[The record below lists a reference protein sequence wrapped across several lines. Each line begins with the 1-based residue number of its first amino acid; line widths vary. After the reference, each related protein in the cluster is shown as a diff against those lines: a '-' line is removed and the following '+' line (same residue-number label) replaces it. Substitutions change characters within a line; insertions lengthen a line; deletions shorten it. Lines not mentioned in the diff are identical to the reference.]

1 MRLSFSNIPKLL
13 ELGMSVLALAKA
25 IEQAKLDGRISVV
38 EQLGIYDQL
47 ARVLI
52 KAGIS
57 PDDVLGKLPD
67 QSAAFSQKLG
77 TTTDRILS
85 EGLNLT
91 L

>member
-1 MRLSFSNIPKLL
+1 MKLSFSNIPKLL
-13 ELGMSVLALAKA
+13 ELGASVLALAKA
-25 IEQAKLDGRISVV
+25 VDLAKLDGQITVM

-57 PDDVLGKLPD
+57 PDDVLGKLPGE
-67 QSAAFSQKLG
+67 SAAFSEKLG
-77 TTTDRILS
+77 TTADRILS

>member
-25 IEQAKLDGRISVV
+25 IEQAKLDGQISVV